1 MVLNAMSRVRE
12 LNIEWNNFRT
22 IWEKVRSELCLWRC
36 AELSKV
42 RKSKGKGISG
52 IEDSLN
58 KSTEKKQVAEMFG
71 WTREVCLGWLAG
83 NYGVS
88 KSVGEAD

>member
-42 RKSKGKGISG
+42 RRSKGKEISG

-71 WTREVCLGWLAG
+71 WTREVCLGWRAG
-83 NYGVS
+83 KYDVS
-88 KSVGEAD
+88 K

>member
-1 MVLNAMSRVRE
+1 MVLNAMSEVRE

-42 RKSKGKGISG
+42 RRSKGKGISG
-52 IEDSLN
+52 SEDSLT
-58 KSTEKKQVAEMFG
+58 KSTEKKKLQK
-71 WTREVCLGWLAG
+71 CLDGQEKF
-83 NYGVS
+83 V
-88 KSVGEAD
+88 